1 MTLLKLKTISKK
13 LWLRAKR
20 FWWVI
25 VVALLFLCACLIGA
39 LTRNG
44 AFIAGVLDLMDAK
57 RNQHDQEME
66 TLTSI
71 HETEVTEKNKRLGEH
86 LRRKAE
92 IEEEFKNR
100 GETLDREKEAEL
112 KRIVDEGYNDPEKL
126 AKDLAAAFG
135 LD

>member
-1 MTLLKLKTISKK
+1 
-13 LWLRAKR
+13 
-20 FWWVI
+20 
-25 VVALLFLCACLIGA
+25 
-39 LTRNG
+39 
-44 AFIAGVLDLMDAK
+44 MDAK